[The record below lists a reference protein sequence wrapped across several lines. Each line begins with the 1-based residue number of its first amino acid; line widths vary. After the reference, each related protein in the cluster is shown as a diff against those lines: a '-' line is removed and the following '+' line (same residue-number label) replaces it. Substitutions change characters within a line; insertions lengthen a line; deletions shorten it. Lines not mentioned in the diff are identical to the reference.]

1 MTHYLVVTAMGED
14 RPGLV
19 SRLARLASDCDCNIV
34 DSRMAIFGN
43 EFTLI
48 MMISGAWSAIT
59 KIESL
64 LPNLSVELELMTIM
78 KRTSKHTA
86 KNYISRI
93 EVTFTGEDQR
103 GTMQKITEFLAAKNL
118 DLAAV
123 RSHADQEETTL
134 SQSILLAI
142 NIPEH
147 IDLQQFELDI
157 HSLAG
162 SLTLQCSIKRMQG
175 IAAP

>member
-1 MTHYLVVTAMGED
+1 MTHYLVVTAMGAD

-19 SRLARLASDCDCNIV
+19 SRLARLASDCECDIV

-78 KRTSKHTA
+78 KRTSKHTP
-86 KNYISRI
+86 KNYVSRI
-93 EVTFTGEDQR
+93 EVSFNGEDQR
-103 GTMQKITEFLAAKNL
+103 GTMQKITEFLAAQSL

-123 RSHADQEETTL
+123 RSHADGSANSLT
-134 SQSILLAI
+134 QSVYLAI
-142 NIPEH
+142 NIPEQ
-147 IDLQQFELDI
+147 IDLQQLEHSI
-157 HSLAG
+157 HSLAA
-162 SLTLQCSIKRMQG
+162 SLSLECSIKRMQG
-175 IAAP
+175 IATP